1 MATKTCSMCYGSC
14 YIDSGEYERCYSCG
28 GSGHGSYTDVN
39 CSACGGSGNSS
50 TTRKDQCWQC
60 YGSGVENVPDAP
72 ATPKYTKAAEPQK
85 TSTKT
90 AVNTATKG
98 TKSAHT
104 NKGQSK
110 PSASQ
115 QKKQVEEVIGGIAII
130 VGVIVAFIVYDEKAS
145 VKEAVISGIV
155 SMIAA
160 GVVSY
165 FVYYAV
171 KLAVKVFQVLF
182 VFVFWAAIIVFVANA
197 LDAKWAGD
205 VIRFVEE
212 LIDSTGHT
220 SAEKDSRAVNEQP
233 YYYTSCIINNTVNSI
248 DFQYRYE
255 NERQWKSVSLL
266 PKYGQWIGSPNDQK
280 IFIRFDES
288 YASGFQAKE
297 YWLKRKYTDQECAGA
312 YRYEFFATGSM
323 IDAREL

>member
-1 MATKTCSMCYGSC
+1 MATKTCSMCFGSC

-60 YGSGVENVPDAP
+60 YGTGVENVPDAP
-72 ATPKYTKAAEPQK
+72 STPKYTKAAEPQK

-98 TKSAHT
+98 TKSTHT
-104 NKGQSK
+104 NKRQ
-110 PSASQ
+110 SASQ
-115 QKKQVEEVIGGIAII
+115 QKKQVEDVIGGIAII

-160 GVVSY
+160 GVASY
-165 FVYYAV
+165 FIYYAV
-171 KLAVKVFQVLF
+171 KLAVKVFQVLL

-212 LIDSTGHT
+212 LIDSAGHT
-220 SAEKDSRAVNEQP
+220 SAEKDSHAVNEPP

-255 NERQWKSVSLL
+255 NEGQWKSVSLL